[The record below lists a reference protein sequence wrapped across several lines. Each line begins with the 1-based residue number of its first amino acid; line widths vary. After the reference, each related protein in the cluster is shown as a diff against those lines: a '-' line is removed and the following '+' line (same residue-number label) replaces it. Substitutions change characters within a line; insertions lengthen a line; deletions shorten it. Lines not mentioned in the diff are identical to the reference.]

1 MQFVWRFLIKNIHN
15 FSSINTK
22 WSNVWSLVSQINN
35 SSDFHYT
42 FNPFD
47 NQRQLIKCTTTL
59 IRCRYKSIYDYK
71 MHVRS
76 PQISHIEWR
85 EWRRKKQ
92 NNAMYRIL
100 YGMKTDAKC
109 ACTIII
115 LLLCVVS
122 SFLHIYVV
130 YWWKDPLG

>member
-1 MQFVWRFLIKNIHN
+1 MQFVWSFLNKNIHN

-92 NNAMYRIL
+92 NNAMYRI
-100 YGMKTDAKC
+100 YGMKTDAEC